1 MLQRKQRKNFVDL
14 LKCSR
19 AQFTNKALRFL
30 LFANSSQRTDLFY
43 EVTHNGLL
51 KQKFSTQLYG
61 NDLTLLGNQV
71 LSYNAKMSSDDAIDY
86 ACFLVDLY
94 GQQINKYILL
104 REQYEQF
111 YLSQNYTSAIGV
123 LNKIENEVC
132 VSLWSCGQRLL
143 LSELEHGLESNK
155 ETLEFLNK
163 TVPQNYATLAIL
175 HHYSCL
181 AELDLS
187 FENYQIE
194 IAKFLKPIENM
205 ALGKYLTQKLSLSAT
220 METADIS
227 LVLQIDSQFSV
238 IDIYNDLEI
247 IIPLH
252 YKDNIKN
259 GSYDFPFFR
268 LNSIQS
274 PFVNNLKMLDL
285 HVEKTGGSLNYSENE
300 KSLYQIIE
308 LYTCGKY
315 EQTIDLAKRYLKIKP
330 FAFQVAVIFCKALLN
345 SNEVFPDDLNISY
358 IKNIYSIYKMDCGY
372 REAIQLLL
380 RELKQNH
387 GSILRI
393 KIQSFLARKHLLDIN
408 HDYSFVS
415 SLLDES
421 LHPNFMRF
429 LSGETRSRFWNALNS
444 VCPISI
450 SLACA
455 LKTSTINPIV
465 ASQVEKKRLAIFNAE
480 KSCNNG
486 DIRVSAQCLETLEK
500 NCSPD
505 DWYMQERIKRIQL
518 KLYSLTC
525 DYHSAVCL
533 FVDCFFE
540 NEYLFERLLSGNYI
554 QIPMRMR
561 ENTIEADLHYVI
573 FVYLLNRND
582 YSRQIRAYNNYLEL
596 NHYATIFDA
605 LKAFEKNANR
615 LNTFFFH
622 SICSIALLK
631 RDVGLCEHN
640 ITPENAR
647 LKILRTLH
655 KISPLKQYSNEINN
669 ISTFEVMRDN
679 LNSINKSRINVDVDK
694 ILQQHQDQWQE
705 TYQKYLK
712 LSRSSHKFIGI
723 DFSEHEASIQ
733 FAKLAENLNIQIK
746 NSPQISQ
753 ETLVLRSIL
762 EQILEECLFS
772 TQYGLETYLS
782 SRIRHGYCRGQL
794 TSFLRE
800 LHLVSLRDKEDD
812 SYHVNPFWDAEFKG
826 DKGVLIQVKNV
837 LSDFTALI
845 EKKIDEICKEWL
857 RIKYKD
863 SSNGMFDYSTLTD
876 ICIVACQREPVEE
889 FSIFYNRI
897 VALFWVRTNA
907 LLKEIQERITG
918 ELQNF
923 YINAIENLEK
933 QLREVAIDQKSEN
946 SMKKLLSYCTV
957 SKAKVIVAMEQFKD
971 VFSANNAHYNNFT
984 MRDLSSSCKK
994 VIQRLYADSED
1005 VAWKMDADDTLL
1017 LNGKYFVS
1025 FVDILCILLNNSL
1038 THSGFNQIANLEI
1051 DITATQVTEQEKS
1064 ELIDIIPAFH
1074 SGHQHIM
1081 RLQVKNNLSKKIN
1094 ESQLE
1099 QRLETIFCDIR
1110 KEQLDRKL
1118 VQGEGGSGLHKLCKT
1133 IDYNIEVPYY
1143 IGYEIDNHSISLSY
1157 VFVADDLLYKE
1168 E

>member
-1 MLQRKQRKNFVDL
+1 MLQRKQRKSFVDL

-19 AQFTNKALRFL
+19 AQFTDRALRLL
-30 LFANSSQRTDLFY
+30 LFANSSQRADLFY

-61 NDLTLLGNQV
+61 NNLELLGNRV
-71 LSYNAKMSSDDAIDY
+71 LIYNDKVSSDEAINY

-94 GQQINKYILL
+94 SQKINKYILL

-111 YLSQNYTSAIGV
+111 YLLKNYTSANEV
-123 LNKIENEVC
+123 LKKIENEVC
-132 VSLWSCGQRLL
+132 ISLWSCGQRLL
-143 LSELEHGLESNK
+143 LAELEHGLEKNK
-155 ETLEFLNK
+155 ETLEQLSR

-194 IAKFLKPIENM
+194 ISKFLKPIEDM
-205 ALGKYLTQKLSLSAT
+205 DLGRYLTQKLSLSST
-220 METADIS
+220 MQIGDIS

-252 YKDNIKN
+252 YKNSITT
-259 GSYDFPFFR
+259 GRYDFPLFR
-268 LNSIQS
+268 LNGIQS

-285 HVEKTGGSLNYSENE
+285 HVENTEGILNYCKRE
-300 KSLYQIIE
+300 KLLYEIIE
-308 LYTCGKY
+308 FYTRGEY
-315 EQTIDLAKRYLKIKP
+315 EQAINLAKDYLKRKP
-330 FAFQVAVIFCKALLN
+330 FAFQISVIFCKSLLN
-345 SNEVFPDDLNISY
+345 SNKAFPDDFNISY
-358 IKNIYSIYKMDCGY
+358 IKHIYSIYKMDGSY
-372 REAIQLLL
+372 RESIQLLL

-393 KIQSFLARKHLLDIN
+393 KIQSFLSRKHLLDIN

-429 LSGETRSRFWNALNS
+429 LSKETHSHFWNSLNS

-455 LKTSTINPIV
+455 YKTSTFEPRVI
-465 ASQVEKKRLAIFNAE
+465 AQVEKKRRAIFNAA
-480 KSCNNG
+480 KSCYDGN
-486 DIRVSAQCLETLEK
+486 IKESTQYLEDLEK
-500 NCSPD
+500 NCSLD

-518 KLYSLTC
+518 KIYSITC
-525 DYHSAVCL
+525 DYLNAIRL

-540 NEYLFERLLSGNYI
+540 NEYLFERLLGGNYI
-554 QIPMRMR
+554 KIPMRVR
-561 ENTIEADLHYVI
+561 DNTIEADLYYVV
-573 FVYLLNRND
+573 FVHLLNRND

-596 NHYATIFDA
+596 NHFATIFDA
-605 LKAFEKNANR
+605 LKAFEKDVNR
-615 LNTFFFH
+615 LNTFFFY

-631 RDVGLCEHN
+631 RDVSLCERN
-640 ITPENAR
+640 ITPEDAR
-647 LKILRTLH
+647 LKILGTLYR
-655 KISPLKQYSNEINN
+655 ISPLKQYSTEINN

-694 ILQQHQDQWQE
+694 ILQQHREQWQE

-723 DFSEHEASIQ
+723 DFSEQEANIQ
-733 FAKLAENLNIQIK
+733 FNKLAESLNIQIK

-800 LHLVSLRDKEDD
+800 LHLVSLRDKDDD
-812 SYHVNPFWDAEFKG
+812 SYHVNPFWDGEFTT
-826 DKGVLIQVKNV
+826 DKRVLLQVKNV

-863 SSNGMFDYSTLTD
+863 NSNGMFDYSTLTD

-897 VALFWVRTNA
+897 VSLFWAKTNV

-918 ELQNF
+918 ELQSF
-923 YINAIENLEK
+923 YINAIEELEK
-933 QLREVAIDQKSEN
+933 QLRTIVINPESKN
-946 SMKKLLSYCTV
+946 SMNKLLSYCNV
-957 SKAKVIVAMEQFKD
+957 SKAKVIVALEQFKD

-984 MRDLSSSCKK
+984 MKDLSASCKR
-994 VIQRLYADSED
+994 VIQRLYADSTD
-1005 VAWKMDADDTLL
+1005 VVWKMDADDTLL
-1017 LNGKYFVS
+1017 FHGKYFVS

-1038 THSGFNQIANLEI
+1038 THSGFGQMSDLKI
-1051 DITATQVTEQEKS
+1051 DITATQATEQEKS
-1064 ELIDIIPAFH
+1064 ELINIISAFH

-1081 RLQVKNNLSKKIN
+1081 RLKVKNNLSIKIN

-1099 QRLETIFCDIR
+1099 QHLTDIFSDIR

-1143 IGYEIDNHSISLSY
+1143 IGYEINNHTISLSY
-1157 VFVADDLLYKE
+1157 VFVADNLLYGE